1 MDFRL
6 LDVCLANPH
15 LNVNFHSATK
25 CENSHLEG
33 ENIESSCVPKIL
45 TAKIKVHDFER
56 YVLNFWIV
64 ACVQIGGEN
73 FLEFHFL

>member
-1 MDFRL
+1 MLGESPPECKFSLRDEVRKFS
-6 LDVCLANPH
+6 P
-15 LNVNFHSATK
+15 T
-25 CENSHLEG
+25 EG